1 MATAQVGYGRQTW
14 NAGAWNTSPDALATI
29 SGEQINLLLN
39 NVTAT
44 ASTLNNISGRE
55 LSINLG
61 QIIAGSSVFLT
72 PDGIQ
77 SNISVGQVTT
87 GEGREVTITT
97 AGQLAV
103 NLNAGLGWSR
113 DEWSEGAWNQ
123 DLTGIVSGSGVVF
136 IEDGQE
142 LTASLNN
149 LASVTGS
156 VDQIV
161 SGELIQTNVANIDIE
176 GGAPVTI
183 VGEELVSAT
192 VNVFAVSAGGS
203 ITINTPTFEA
213 NVELTTGLVVG
224 SASFFEV
231 NGVEGNVITGTVIA
245 NSENFIS
252 LTGQELTSFSNT
264 ITTTTQNIIPISLN
278 ALVGYTG
285 TVIANS
291 DNFLTMTGQQVNTSV
306 TSLKFWD
313 PIKGNITE
321 TWTNIH

>member
-1 MATAQVGYGRQTW
+1 MAVNVGWSRETYS
-14 NAGAWNTSPDALATI
+14 AGAWSTSPDAAAVITGVSSDSLI
-29 SGEQINLLLN
+29 N
-39 NVTAT
+39 NVTTT
-44 ASTLNNISGRE
+44 ASALNNITGRE
-55 LSINLG
+55 LSIDLG
-61 QIIAGSSVFLT
+61 QTLGVLSVYYT

-77 SNISVGQVTT
+77 SNISIGQVTT

-113 DEWSEGAWNQ
+113 DEWSGGAWNE

-142 LTASLNN
+142 LNLSLNN

-156 VDQIV
+156 VDQII
-161 SGELIQTNVANIDIE
+161 SGELIQTNLANVDIE
-176 GGAPVTI
+176 GGAPVII

-213 NVELTTGLVVG
+213 NVEVSNINVG
-224 SASFFEV
+224 SASFTS
-231 NGVEGNVITGTVIA
+231 ITGQQLVVNLGNISTT
-245 NSENFIS
+245 SENFIS
-252 LTGQELTSFSNT
+252 ITGEEITSTANT
-264 ITTTTQNIIPISLN
+264 ITLSTDQILTITVNEVTISSANIVPNSENFLSIN
-278 ALVGYTG
+278 GNQ
-285 TVIANS
+285 ANS
-291 DNFLTMTGQQVNTSV
+291 NV

-313 PIKGNITE
+313 PITGNITE